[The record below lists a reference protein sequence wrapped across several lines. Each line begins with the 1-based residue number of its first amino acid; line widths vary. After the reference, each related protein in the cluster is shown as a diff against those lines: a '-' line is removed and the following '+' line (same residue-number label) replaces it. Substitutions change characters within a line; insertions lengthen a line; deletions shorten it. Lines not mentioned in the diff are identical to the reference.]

1 MALSFPLNLA
11 QFSDQLRVTG
21 LSLHCPTPKQMSRT
35 SGGDLLQ
42 ARLGNSLWQGE
53 CQLGFI
59 QSRNT
64 RGMRALLDLL
74 QDEGASFIFSPRDY
88 PGPAADPDT
97 AILGGAAITLASVA
111 ANNRDV
117 TLSGFPAGY
126 VMTGDDLISWTYG
139 ANPTRWAFHRI
150 VSTVVA
156 SGTGSLVC
164 EVWPRVAPGWTAG
177 VGISIRTPRF
187 KAVMEQVQ
195 SGSAARI
202 FHSGMSFN
210 YIQTRR

>member
-11 QFSDQLRVTG
+11 QFSDVLRVTG

-35 SGGDLLQ
+35 AGGDLLQ

-53 CQLGFI
+53 CQIGFM

-88 PGPAADPDT
+88 SGPAADPDL
-97 AILGGAAITLASVA
+97 AVLGAAPILLSAVA

-156 SGTGSLVC
+156 NASGSLVC
-164 EVWPRVAPGWTAG
+164 EVWPRVAPGWSAG
-177 VGISIRTPRF
+177 TGISIRTPRF
-187 KAVMEQVQ
+187 KAVMETVEA
-195 SGSAARI
+195 GSAARI
-202 FHSGMSFN
+202 FQSGMSFN